1 MTTHTVVRALTLTSR
16 LVSPVVTTAALIGLS
31 VYAWRAWMRV
41 RAEAQWEVDW
51 EAFQRRQLDDDAI

>member
-31 VYAWRAWMRV
+31 IYAWRTWMRV

-51 EAFQRRQLDDDAI
+51 AAFQQRHLADDE